1 MKKQITQLVDDLDG
15 SVIEQGGET
24 IRFSLEGRSYEI
36 DLSAANAERMRDA
49 FAPYIRA
56 GRGVGGSGRSGRS
69 RSRGGSDLAAIRA
82 WAQQNGYEVGD
93 RGRIAAPVR
102 EAYERA
108 TS

>member
-56 GRGVGGSGRSGRS
+56 GRGVGGSSRSGRS
-69 RSRGGSDLAAIRA
+69 RSRGGSANMCSSPTKFSRSSGKKRPSAL
-82 WAQQNGYEVGD
+82 
-93 RGRIAAPVR
+93 
-102 EAYERA
+102 
-108 TS
+108 